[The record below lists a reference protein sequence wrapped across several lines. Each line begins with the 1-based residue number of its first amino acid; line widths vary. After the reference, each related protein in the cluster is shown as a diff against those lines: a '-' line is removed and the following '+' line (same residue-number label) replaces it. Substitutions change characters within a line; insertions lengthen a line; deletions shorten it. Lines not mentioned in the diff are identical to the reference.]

1 MSIADFW
8 KLLINS
14 RLLTAELA
22 ELLAADF
29 DKQPSPG
36 EPTVKALAQWL
47 MDIRAITKYQAQV
60 LLTGKPGPFYYG
72 DYKVFERIDKGSL
85 TGSFRAVHNASKYC
99 VILRF
104 ASGTLL
110 KDPRQWAAASQNIL
124 AATPIN
130 SPFVQRHFDAVDLQ
144 RFKFFV
150 SEDVRG
156 GTLDETLAGGKLP
169 PAEACRLMRQ
179 VAIGLA
185 AMHSAGR
192 VHGDVRPENIVLEA
206 FGNQP
211 PAVKLLFDAAELPQ
225 PLDLSQLQA
234 GTRLAAMA
242 DYLAPELLAAGRQ
255 PDALADIY
263 ALGATLYSLLAGHPP
278 FKGGDVEHKLK
289 RQLSEP
295 ARPLETLGVPQPLAQ
310 LVMYLMAKNPEMRYK
325 SASMVAEQL
334 ALFVPPSGL
343 TQSFPPQP
351 PTLALFEQYVRQRD
365 KQPAKTQPQARATP
379 APSAQPVAAA
389 VPAPL
394 PIPVPVPATAAAP
407 IARPGTEQTVAFN
420 ALPTLPELN
429 TKATPAARP
438 ARTASDIM
446 RERKRQSTRNLM
458 FGLAGLA
465 LLVVVALA
473 GAVVVMNRKPAPD
486 SQAKAGPVSPAAPSG
501 SAPDSNGNA
510 PDQSPGTKTADG
522 EKSPGSAGE
531 GSGAKAAPGGA
542 TAALQVVPDDGKALW
557 ASPTN
562 GQPVTFRC
570 VPPEGQVFIIVRPAA
585 MLASEEG
592 TRVLSALGPALTA
605 QRAAWEKA
613 SGCKLEEI
621 EKLHI
626 TLHNNESQFP
636 RASFVVKTVQP
647 LSKLELLARWGDP
660 EVVKEGDETYYNG
673 ANWAFYIPKSMEDDR
688 CFAMGAA
695 RDIKEVAAV
704 GGEPPVV
711 FREIERLRR
720 ATDADRHFTLLFYPQ
735 FLFNDD
741 GGPLFAA
748 ERAKVRQPLAWLLG
762 DYIQAA
768 CVSTHFANEF
778 YFEARMR
785 SSLDKEPYA
794 LAEELRDR
802 LNKIPGSLEDYFVS
816 LNAPPYWKKLS
827 NRYPLMIRD
836 LHNQM
841 RIGVENDMAMVN
853 SVLPEV
859 AAHNLVLGGELLVST
874 TPGQA
879 ISVATAAPVASGPKT
894 VAEALQLKTS
904 YSFDQ
909 QSLEFAMRDLADD
922 VKSNLKNAPFEFG
935 IKIIGDDLKLD
946 GITRNQSIRDFK
958 QENQTVADILTALVR
973 KANPVTTV
981 KDPSEKD
988 QKLVWLIGPDPD
1000 SPAKETVL
1008 ITTRTAAGTKK
1019 YTLPPNFVEK
1029 GKK

>member
-1 MSIADFW
+1 MSISDFW
-8 KLLINS
+8 KLLANS
-14 RLLTAELA
+14 RLLTAEQVQQLV
-22 ELLAADF
+22 ADF
-29 DKQPSPG
+29 DKQPSVG

-60 LLTGKPGPFYYG
+60 LLTGKPGPFFYG
-72 DYKVFERIDKGSL
+72 DYKVYERIDKGRL
-85 TGSFRAVHNASKYC
+85 TGCFRAVHNASKYC

-104 ASGTLL
+104 ATGALL
-110 KDPRQWAAASQNIL
+110 KDPQQWAAASQNTL
-124 AATPIN
+124 AAAQIG
-130 SPFVQRHFDAVDLQ
+130 SPFVQKYFDAVDLQ

-156 GTLDETLAGGKLP
+156 GGLDETLAGGKLQ

-185 AMHSAGR
+185 AMHGAGR
-192 VHGDVRPENIVLEA
+192 LHGDVRPENIVLET
-206 FGNQP
+206 FGSQP
-211 PAVKLLFDAAELPQ
+211 PAVKLLFDADELPQ
-225 PLDLSQLQA
+225 AQDLSQLQA
-234 GTRLAAMA
+234 GTKLAAMA
-242 DYLAPELLAAGRQ
+242 DYFAPELLATGRP

-263 ALGATLYSLLAGHPP
+263 AFGATLYALLVGHPP
-278 FKGGDVEHKLK
+278 FKGGDVEQKLK

-295 ARPLETLGVPQPLAQ
+295 ARPLETMGVPQPLAQ

-334 ALFVPPSGL
+334 ALFVPPAGL
-343 TQSFPPQP
+343 SQSFPPQP
-351 PTLALFEQYVRQRD
+351 PTLALYEQYIRQQD
-365 KQPAKTQPQARATP
+365 KQVARPQAQPRAAATT
-379 APSAQPVAAA
+379 APQPVAT
-389 VPAPL
+389 
-394 PIPVPVPATAAAP
+394 ATAAP
-407 IARPGTEQTVAFN
+407 TVRPGTDQTVALNSLPPRGEFN
-420 ALPTLPELN
+420 A
-429 TKATPAARP
+429 KAAPAARP
-438 ARTASDIM
+438 TRTANEIL

-458 FGLAGLA
+458 LGVAGLA
-465 LLVVVALA
+465 LLVVVALV
-473 GAVVVMNRKPAPD
+473 GAVVVTNRKPATD
-486 SQAKAGPVSPAAPSG
+486 SQAKAGPVTPVAPSG
-501 SAPDSNGNA
+501 GAPDGNGNA
-510 PDQSPGTKTADG
+510 PAQPPGGKAADG
-522 EKSPGSAGE
+522 EKPPGSSAE
-531 GSGAKAAPGGA
+531 GKGAKAAGGA

-562 GQPVTFRC
+562 GQPVELRC

-592 TRVLSALGPALTA
+592 ARVLSALGPTLAGE
-605 QRAAWEKA
+605 RVAWEKA

-621 EKLHI
+621 EQLHI

-636 RASFVVKTVQP
+636 RVSYVIKTVQP

-660 EVVKEGDETYYNG
+660 EVVKEGDEAFYNG
-673 ANWAFYIPKSMEDDR
+673 ANWAFYIPKSTEDDR
-688 CFAMGAA
+688 RFAMGAA
-695 RDIKEVAAV
+695 RDIKEVAAA
-704 GGEPPVV
+704 GGSPPVV

-741 GGPLFAA
+741 GGPLFAGD
-748 ERAKVRQPLAWLLG
+748 RAKVRQPLAWLLG
-762 DYIQAA
+762 DHIQAA
-768 CVSTHFANEF
+768 CVSTHFADEF

-816 LNAPPYWKKLS
+816 LNAPQYWKKLS

-841 RIGVENDMAMVN
+841 RIGVENDMAMIN
-853 SVLPEV
+853 SVLPLV
-859 AAHNLVLGGELLVST
+859 AAHNLILGGELLVST
-874 TPGQA
+874 SPGQSIA
-879 ISVATAAPVASGPKT
+879 VASAAPAASGPKT
-894 VAEALQLKTS
+894 VADALQLKTS

-922 VKSNLKNAPFEFG
+922 VKGNLKNAPFEFA

-958 QENQTVADILTALVR
+958 QDNQSVADILTALVR

-1000 SPAKETVL
+1000 SPGKQIVL
-1008 ITTRTAAGTKK
+1008 ITTRNAAGTKK
-1019 YTLPPNFVEK
+1019 YTLPPHFVEK